1 MAIDNSGRTD
11 HTTRTEQTLRSERA
25 DKPLGTLFT
34 DLTRNIVDL
43 VRQEIALARA
53 EVTQKISTAQGGITE
68 IAIGAAILLA
78 GLFII
83 LQAIVAA
90 VAMLLPP
97 NLAPWLAPLIVGV
110 VIALIGY
117 GMLKAG
123 SSKLQPDN
131 LLPHRTMDSLKRDKA
146 VAQERV

>member
-1 MAIDNSGRTD
+1 MAIDNTGRT
-11 HTTRTEQTLRSERA
+11 TERTERIERTERT
-25 DKPLGTLFT
+25 DKPLASLFS
-34 DLTRNIVDL
+34 DLSHNVVDL
-43 VRQEIALARA
+43 VRQEIALAKA
-53 EVTQKISTAQGGITE
+53 EVSQKITTAQGGITE

-83 LQAIVAA
+83 LQAIVNA